1 MVSAGVGQTKQPNMK
16 AKPNQKPHGNNV
28 LARLRKMFPSIEKV
42 VDATEGVLVAVTS
55 ADSKGGSKKDPK
67 NCALAKACVRSKLCD
82 AAVIGIGNSYLIK
95 DNVAT
100 RYQTSIGVSREITSF
115 DRHQDF
121 ATGKDYLLSKVSPQK
136 RLGAKRFQ
144 NKSSGP
150 KLTKKPETAIVHR
163 KHRTTRIRVM
173 ARD

>member
-1 MVSAGVGQTKQPNMK
+1 MK
-16 AKPNQKPHGNNV
+16 AKPKTRPHGNNV
-28 LARLRKMFPSIEKV
+28 LTRLRKMFPLLEKV
-42 VDATEGVLVAVTS
+42 VDATEGVVVAVTKE
-55 ADSKGGSKKDPK
+55 DSKGGTKKDPK
-67 NCALAKACVRSKLCD
+67 SCALAKACVRSKLCD
-82 AAVIGIGNSYLIK
+82 AAVIGIGNSYLIR

-121 ATGKDYLLSKVSPQK
+121 ATGRDYLLSRVSPRK

-144 NKSSGP
+144 NKTSGP
-150 KLTKKPETAIVHR
+150 KLTQKVETAIVHR

-173 ARD
+173 ARDK